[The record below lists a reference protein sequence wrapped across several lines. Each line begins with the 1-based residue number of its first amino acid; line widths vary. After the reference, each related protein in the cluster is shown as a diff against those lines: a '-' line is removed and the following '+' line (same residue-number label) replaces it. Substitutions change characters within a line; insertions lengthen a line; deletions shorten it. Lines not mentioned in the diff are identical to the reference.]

1 MCKNPN
7 MLQSSIFWCIFMEGR
22 SLSQKTICVH
32 IPSGLCQ
39 VSSIFLS
46 PWIVLLKKHLLLKSI
61 AEKSSCVNS
70 KRPTVMLQ
78 GWRTAILL
86 FAGWWALLRGSGP
99 AAFRLSISWKPC
111 EWDPG
116 HLLVLGWLSD
126 SCGCFSLWC
135 VCMIWLEVTR
145 RGSFNGSFSFLL
157 ILVLDIYLRE
167 EMFH

>member
-7 MLQSSIFWCIFMEGR
+7 MLQSSIFWCIFIEGR
-22 SLSQKTICVH
+22 SLSQKTMCVH

-99 AAFRLSISWKPC
+99 AAFPFVYLMETLWVRSWTFISA
-111 EWDPG
+111 G
-116 HLLVLGWLSD
+116 LVVWFLWL
-126 SCGCFSLWC
+126 
-135 VCMIWLEVTR
+135 
-145 RGSFNGSFSFLL
+145 LL
-157 ILVLDIYLRE
+157 IVVWLYDLTGSDKKRIV
-167 EMFH
+167 